1 MDTRRSRRQ
10 VSHAPI
16 SVNRPGVE
24 FYVVSSDQ
32 GRPQSRPRRARSA
45 VAPPSSS
52 RRAVPR
58 YICRRCVVHALTRV
72 KLFLDRTWASLVQ
85 LQRTGPFVSAIY
97 QSLFARALI
106 PAICFTTF
114 SQGKGYCFIR
124 VSSGTWLSGTRS
136 SHAGTARAQKR
147 RSSSEVRQL
156 AVALGT
162 KILKKACW
170 RVPSTKSR
178 RGHAAL
184 RYRTIRSRQ
193 PDTQPSITSLAAFW
207 IRQALMQA
215 RVASLHTTPLI

>member
-1 MDTRRSRRQ
+1 MPLCSIAEIDPYREVASTGPTITLACSKEAPPIRAGRGLEVRSCGTPAGHARR

-85 LQRTGPFVSAIY
+85 LQRTGPFVAAIY
-97 QSLFARALI
+97 QSPPRCL
-106 PAICFTTF
+106 
-114 SQGKGYCFIR
+114 
-124 VSSGTWLSGTRS
+124 
-136 SHAGTARAQKR
+136 
-147 RSSSEVRQL
+147 
-156 AVALGT
+156 
-162 KILKKACW
+162 
-170 RVPSTKSR
+170 
-178 RGHAAL
+178 RGH
-184 RYRTIRSRQ
+184 
-193 PDTQPSITSLAAFW
+193 
-207 IRQALMQA
+207 
-215 RVASLHTTPLI
+215 